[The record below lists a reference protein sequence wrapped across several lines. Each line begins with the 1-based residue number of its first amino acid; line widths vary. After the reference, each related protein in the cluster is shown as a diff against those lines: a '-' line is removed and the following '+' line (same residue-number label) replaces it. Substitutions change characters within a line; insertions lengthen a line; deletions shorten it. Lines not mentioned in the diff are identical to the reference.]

1 MSRPN
6 SHPLAAPSV
15 AQAALALLSVQL
27 VMGVWPVVGVL
38 VLRHLSPQVL
48 VGARILLA
56 GPLLLLLTRPWRAGM
71 TGREIAQCAG
81 LGLIGVILNQTL
93 FVEGLARSTPINS
106 AVLGCLIPAWTLLV
120 AAALGH
126 EKLERTKTLG
136 VAVAMAGALLLIGAE
151 RLDLGAQR
159 SLGNLLMVANGLMY
173 STYLVLS
180 RPLIAR
186 YGARPVVGWTF
197 GLSTPLILPYAGG
210 ALVHTA
216 WLQQPSEVGLG
227 LAYIVLG
234 ATVVGYLLSG
244 WAMLVLPAS
253 TAAAF
258 TYVQPLITGVVAG
271 GLLGERPGWQVAAAA
286 ALIFAGVGVLT
297 WGPRSQPS

>member
-1 MSRPN
+1 MTRPT
-6 SHPLAAPSV
+6 PQQPAVPSV
-15 AQAALALLSVQL
+15 AQAALALLAVQL
-27 VMGVWPVVGVL
+27 VLGVWPVVGVL
-38 VLRHLSPQVL
+38 VLRHVSVQVL
-48 VGARILLA
+48 VGARIVLA

-71 TGREIAQCAG
+71 SGREIARCAA
-81 LGLIGVILNQTL
+81 LGWIGVILNQTL
-93 FVEGLARSTPINS
+93 FVEGLARSTPVNA

-136 VAVAMAGALLLIGAE
+136 VAVALAGALLLVGAE
-151 RLDLGAQR
+151 RLDLGAER
-159 SLGNLLMVANGLMY
+159 SLGNLLLASNGLMY
-173 STYLVLS
+173 ATYLVLS

-186 YGARPVVGWTF
+186 YGARPVVGWAF
-197 GLSTPLILPYAGG
+197 GLSTPLILPYAGS
-210 ALVHTA
+210 ALVQTD
-216 WLQQPSEVGLG
+216 WLAQPPEVALG
-227 LAYIVLG
+227 LAYIVVG

-258 TYVQPLITGVVAG
+258 SYTQPLITGVAAG
-271 GLLGERPGWQVAAAA
+271 GVLGERPGWQVAAAA

-297 WGPRSQPS
+297 WGPRPSPR